1 MRTSSSLSS
10 HSTSVRPRARILST
24 LAFKNSASASSTVSS
39 NYDAS
44 FDQPWID
51 YMGAKLTYLA
61 NKMDIGL
68 EDRISVP
75 CIPQG
80 ISDTLIGS
88 NLVIAGNLCDFLLDK
103 FPTL

>member
-1 MRTSSSLSS
+1 
-10 HSTSVRPRARILST
+10 
-24 LAFKNSASASSTVSS
+24 
-39 NYDAS
+39 
-44 FDQPWID
+44 
-51 YMGAKLTYLA
+51 MGAKLTYLA

-80 ISDTLIGS
+80 ISDTLICS
-88 NLVIAGNLCDFLLDK
+88 NLVIAGNLRKFLLDK